1 VSVPVGRSIVGRR
14 PLIGITTSISIADDG
29 RWRQNL
35 DGYYVE
41 AVDSAGGCPVIV
53 PMAASQ
59 QSLQPLLDQLDGL
72 VITGGPGIT
81 DRLEGELPEEL
92 PPTPARRAQADLWA
106 WEAIR
111 HRQRPVLGI
120 CYGMQFINARF
131 GGSIYAD
138 AQKLLGSA
146 PHSPS
151 RNSGEEVFHHIEVS
165 QASLLAGLA
174 AGEQRVN
181 SYHLQAVSEVGEGLQ
196 VSARSTDGLVEAI
209 ETADGQLLGVQ
220 FHPER
225 MGRSWSALFEHLV
238 QRAGH

>member
-1 VSVPVGRSIVGRR
+1 MPVGRSIVGRR
-14 PLIGITTSISIADDG
+14 PLIGITTSISITDDG
-29 RWRQNL
+29 PWRQNL
-35 DGYYVE
+35 DGYYVD
-41 AVDSAGGCPVIV
+41 AVDSVGGCPVIV
-53 PMAASQ
+53 PMASSQ
-59 QSLQPLLDQLDGL
+59 QSLQSLLDQLDGL

-81 DRLEGELPEEL
+81 DRLVGKLPEEL
-92 PPTPARRAQADLWA
+92 PPTPPRRAQADLWA

-111 HRQRPVLGI
+111 QRQRPVLGI

-138 AQKLLGSA
+138 AQNLPGSA

-151 RNSGEEVFHHIEVS
+151 RNRGEDVFHDIEVCPGT
-165 QASLLAGLA
+165 LLADLA

-181 SYHLQAVSEVGEGLQ
+181 SYHLQAVSEVGEGLH
-196 VSARSTDGLVEAI
+196 VSARSTDGLIEAI

-225 MGRSWSALFEHLV
+225 MGRSWSTLFEHLV
-238 QRAGH
+238 QRAGV